1 MVRENSANAAYAH
14 ESRAR
19 SLAKAISWRF
29 VGTLDTLILSYL
41 VLTFLAPHFGVRET
55 ATPSE
60 NLHTAGY
67 IALAEVV
74 TKTLLFFLHERV
86 WSRLRWAVWTDRRG
100 RRIEGLRRSG
110 SKAASWR
117 ILASLDTALLA
128 LLFTGHPL
136 TALTIG
142 GGEVATKL
150 ILYVF
155 HERVWTASPT
165 AAPRAD
171 TCDRPHTAR

>member
-1 MVRENSANAAYAH
+1 MAVRENSANTPVHAH

-19 SLAKAISWRF
+19 SLAKAVSWRF
-29 VGTLDTLILSYL
+29 VGTLDTLILSFL
-41 VLTFLAPHFGVRET
+41 VLTFLAPLLGARET
-55 ATPSE
+55 ATQAD

-67 IALAEVV
+67 IAVAEVI
-74 TKTLLFFLHERV
+74 TKTLLYFLHERL
-86 WSRLRWAVWTDRRG
+86 WSRMHWAVRTDRHG

-117 ILASLDTALLA
+117 ALASLDTALLA

-150 ILYVF
+150 ILYIF
-155 HERVWTASPT
+155 HERVW
-165 AAPRAD
+165 
-171 TCDRPHTAR
+171 DRIPFGRGEDRHT